1 MDDILDFIDE
11 EQVGLDRLKMHSNN
25 LNLFFLD
32 MAWEIVDDV
41 LHGHIQ
47 RSLEKYFL
55 HYNEK
60 PEILT
65 DYKSGYLKTEII
77 FDYGQI
83 EFVLGINKE

>member
-1 MDDILDFIDE
+1 MNDILEFINC
-11 EQVGLDRLKMHSNN
+11 EQEGLDKLKMHSNN

-41 LHGHIQ
+41 LHNHIQ

-55 HYNEK
+55 RYNEK
-60 PEILT
+60 PEILI

-83 EFVLGINKE
+83 EFVLGREK